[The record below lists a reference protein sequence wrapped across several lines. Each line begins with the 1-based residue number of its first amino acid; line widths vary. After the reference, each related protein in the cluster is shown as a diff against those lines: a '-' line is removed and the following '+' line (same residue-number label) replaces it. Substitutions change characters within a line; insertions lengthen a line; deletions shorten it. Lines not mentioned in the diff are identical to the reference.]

1 MIRQSVKA
9 NIIDRDRQID
19 PKKCLL
25 DFLPQILE
33 DEIHDERYDC
43 IINKDRYK
51 D

>member
-9 NIIDRDRQID
+9 NKIDRDMQI
-19 PKKCLL
+19 LL

-33 DEIHDERYDC
+33 DEIHDERYDW